1 MTKEGFDNQQYLTMQ
16 SQHIQD
22 RIAQFGGKLYLEF
35 GGKLFDDYH
44 ASRVLP
50 GFEPDSKIR
59 MLAQMKDKAEVVI
72 VINAGDIEKN
82 KIRGDLGITYD
93 SDVLRLID
101 AFRSMD
107 LYVGSVVVTRYTG
120 QPAADAFKTRLES
133 LGMRVYLHYPID
145 GYPHNIA
152 KIVSDEG
159 FGRNDYIKTT
169 RPLVVITAPGPGS
182 GKMAT
187 CLSQLYHE
195 HKRGVVA
202 GYAKFETFPIWNL
215 PLKHP
220 VNLAYE
226 AATADLD
233 DVNMI
238 DPFHLQAYGETTVNY
253 NRDVEVFPVLAA
265 IFETITGACPYQSP
279 TDMGVNMAGKC
290 IFDDNAVRAA
300 ACQEIVRRYYDA
312 LCDRRQGK
320 GSDEAVYKLELLMK
334 QAGITPA
341 IRPVIPQANQV
352 AEATGEPAMAIELP
366 DGSIVTGKTS
376 ELMGCS
382 AAALLNALKA
392 LSGAGGHGV
401 HLIAQAAIEPI
412 QTIKVKHLG
421 SCNPR
426 LHSDE
431 ILIALASSA
440 NSDPK
445 AAKALESLA
454 ALKGCQ
460 AHCSV
465 ILSPPD
471 ENTYKKLGLQLTC
484 EPQYQ
489 TNKLYHR

>member
-1 MTKEGFDNQQYLTMQ
+1 MIEKGFDNERYLTTQ
-16 SQHIQD
+16 SQHIRD

-35 GGKLFDDYH
+35 GGKLFDDHH

-50 GFEPDSKIR
+50 GFEPDSKLR
-59 MLAQMKDKAEVVI
+59 MLEQLKDKAEII
-72 VINAGDIEKN
+72 VAINAGDIEKN
-82 KIRGDLGITYD
+82 KVRGDLGITYD

-101 AFRSMD
+101 QFRGRG

-120 QPAADAFKTRLES
+120 QPAADVFQARLEG
-133 LGMRVYLHYPID
+133 LGLKVYRHYPIP
-145 GYPHNIA
+145 GYPHDIA
-152 KIVSDEG
+152 RIVSDEG
-159 FGRNDYIKTT
+159 YGRNEYIET
-169 RPLVVITAPGPGS
+169 RAPLVVVTAPGPGS

-202 GYAKFETFPIWNL
+202 GYAKFETFPIWDL

-238 DPFHLQAYGETTVNY
+238 DPFHLQAYGVTTVNY

-265 IFETITGACPYQSP
+265 MFEKITGACPYQSP
-279 TDMGVNMAGKC
+279 TDMGVNMAGSC
-290 IFDDNAVRAA
+290 IFDDRACQEA
-300 ACQEIVRRYYDA
+300 AKQEIVRRYYDA
-312 LCDRRQGK
+312 LCERRQGR
-320 GSDEAVYKLELLMK
+320 GSDSAVYKLELLMQ
-334 QAGITPA
+334 QAGVTA
-341 IRPVIPQANQV
+341 GIRPVVARANQL
-352 AEATGEPAMAIELP
+352 AETTGEPAMSIQLA
-366 DGSIVTGKTS
+366 DGTLIDGKTS

-382 AAALLNALKA
+382 AAALLNALKR

-401 HLIAQAAIEPI
+401 HLIAQSAIEPI
-412 QTIKVKHLG
+412 QTVKVKHLG
-421 SCNPR
+421 SANPR

-431 ILIALASSA
+431 VLIALASSA
-440 NSDPK
+440 NAEPK
-445 AAKALESLA
+445 AARALEQLA
-454 ALKGCQ
+454 AQKGCQ

-465 ILSPPD
+465 ILSPAD
-471 ENTYKKLGLQLTC
+471 AGTYKKLGLQLTC

>member
-1 MTKEGFDNQQYLTMQ
+1 MVKEGFDNQQYLKLQ
-16 SQHIQD
+16 SQHIQE
-22 RIAQFGGKLYLEF
+22 RIDKFGGKLYLEF
-35 GGKLFDDYH
+35 GGKLFDDFH

-50 GFEPDSKIR
+50 GFEPDSKLR
-59 MLAQMKDKAEVVI
+59 MLARMKDSAEVII
-72 VINAGDIEKN
+72 VIGAGDIEKN

-120 QPAADAFKTRLES
+120 QAAADAFKKRLES
-133 LGMRVYLHYPID
+133 LGVKVYLHYPIE

-159 FGRNDYIKTT
+159 FGRNDYIETT
-169 RPLVVITAPGPGS
+169 RPLVVLTAPGPGS

-195 HKRGVVA
+195 HKRGIVA
-202 GYAKFETFPIWNL
+202 GYAKFETFPVWNL

-238 DPFHLQAYGETTVNY
+238 DPLHLQAYGVTTVNY

-265 IFETITGACPYQSP
+265 IFEKITGSCPYQSP
-279 TDMGVNMAGKC
+279 TDMGVNQAGNC
-290 IFDDNAVRAA
+290 IFDDEAVRAA
-300 ACQEIVRRYYDA
+300 AQQEIVRRYYDA
-312 LCDRRQGK
+312 LCERRQGK
-320 GSDEAVYKLELLMK
+320 GRDETVYKLELLMQ
-334 QAGITPA
+334 QAKTSVA
-341 IRPVIPQANQV
+341 IRPVVEAAKEV
-352 AEATGEPAMAIELP
+352 EEATGEPAMAIELP
-366 DGSIVTGKTS
+366 NGEMITGKTS

-392 LSGAGGHGV
+392 LSGQRGHGV
-401 HLIAQAAIEPI
+401 HVIAQSAIEPI
-412 QTIKVKHLG
+412 QTLKVKHLG
-421 SCNPR
+421 SINPR

-440 NSDPK
+440 NSDPR
-445 AAKALESLA
+445 AAKALDCLA
-454 ALKGCQ
+454 ALRGCQ

-465 ILSPPD
+465 ILSQAD
-471 ENTYKKLGLQLTC
+471 EGTYKKLGLQLTC
-484 EPQYQ
+484 EPKYQ

>member
-1 MTKEGFDNQQYLTMQ
+1 MIKEGFDNQQYLKFQ
-16 SQHIQD
+16 SEHIRE
-22 RIAQFGGKLYLEF
+22 RIAKFGGKLYLEF

-59 MLAQMKDKAEVVI
+59 MLAQMKDSAEVII
-72 VINAGDIEKN
+72 VIGAGDIEKN

-101 AFRSMD
+101 VFRSMD
-107 LYVGSVVVTRYTG
+107 MYVGSVVVTRYAG
-120 QPAADAFKTRLES
+120 QPAADIFKQRLES
-133 LGMRVYLHYPID
+133 LGMKVYLHYSIE
-145 GYPHNIA
+145 GYPHNIS

-159 FGRNDYIKTT
+159 FGRNDYIETT
-169 RPLVVITAPGPGS
+169 RPLVVLTAPGPGS

-195 HKRGVVA
+195 HKRGIVA
-202 GYAKFETFPIWNL
+202 GYAKFETFPVWNL

-238 DPFHLQAYGETTVNY
+238 DPFHLQAYNETTVNY

-265 IFETITGACPYQSP
+265 IFERITGSCPYQSP
-279 TDMGVNMAGKC
+279 TDMGVNQAGNC
-290 IFDDNAVRAA
+290 IYDDQAVREAA
-300 ACQEIVRRYYDA
+300 GQEIVRRYYDA

-320 GSDEAVYKLELLMK
+320 GRDETVYKLELLMQ
-334 QAGITPA
+334 QAGVSPA
-341 IRPVIPQANQV
+341 IRGVVKAAN
-352 AEATGEPAMAIELP
+352 ELEDATGEPVMAIELP
-366 DGSIVTGKTS
+366 NGEIVTGKTS

-382 AAALLNALKA
+382 AAALLNALKK
-392 LSGAGGHGV
+392 LGNLGGHGV
-401 HLIAQAAIEPI
+401 HLIAQSAIEPI
-412 QTIKVKHLG
+412 QTVKVKHLG
-421 SCNPR
+421 SANPR

-431 ILIALASSA
+431 VLIALASSA
-440 NSDPK
+440 NSDPR
-445 AAKALESLA
+445 AAQALDCLASLR
-454 ALKGCQ
+454 GCQ

-465 ILSPPD
+465 ILSPAD
-471 ENTYKKLGLQLTC
+471 ETTYKKLGLQLTC
-484 EPQYQ
+484 EPKYQ
-489 TNKLYHR
+489 TNKLYHK

>member
-1 MTKEGFDNQQYLTMQ
+1 MIKEGFDNQQYLKSQ
-16 SQHIQD
+16 SEHIRE
-22 RIAQFGGKLYLEF
+22 RIAKFGGKLYLEF

-59 MLAQMKDKAEVVI
+59 MLAQMKDTAEVII
-72 VINAGDIEKN
+72 VIGAGDIEKN

-101 AFRSMD
+101 VFRSMD
-107 LYVGSVVVTRYTG
+107 MYVGSVVVTRYTG
-120 QPAADAFKTRLES
+120 QPAADAFKQRLES
-133 LGMRVYLHYPID
+133 LGMKVYLHYPIE

-159 FGRNDYIKTT
+159 FGRNDYIETT
-169 RPLVVITAPGPGS
+169 RPLVVLTAPGPGS

-195 HKRGVVA
+195 HKRGIVA
-202 GYAKFETFPIWNL
+202 GYAKFETFPVWNL
-215 PLKHP
+215 ALKHP

-265 IFETITGACPYQSP
+265 IFERITGSCPYQSP
-279 TDMGVNMAGKC
+279 TDMGVNQAGNC
-290 IFDDNAVRAA
+290 IYDDEAVRAA
-300 ACQEIVRRYYDA
+300 AGQEIVRRYYDA
-312 LCDRRQGK
+312 LCERRQGK
-320 GSDEAVYKLELLMK
+320 GKDETVYKLELLMQ
-334 QAGITPA
+334 QAGVSTG
-341 IRPVIPQANQV
+341 IRTVVEA
-352 AEATGEPAMAIELP
+352 AKALEEATGEPAMAIELP
-366 DGSIVTGKTS
+366 DGEIITGKTS
-376 ELMGCS
+376 DLMGCS

-392 LSGAGGHGV
+392 LSGQRGRGIHV
-401 HLIAQAAIEPI
+401 IAQSAIEPI
-412 QTIKVKHLG
+412 QTVKVKHLG
-421 SCNPR
+421 SANPR

-440 NSDPK
+440 NLDSR
-445 AAKALESLA
+445 AAQALDCLS
-454 ALKGCQ
+454 ALRGCQ

-465 ILSPPD
+465 ILSPAD
-471 ENTYKKLGLQLTC
+471 ETTYKKLGLQLTC
-484 EPQYQ
+484 EPKYQ